1 MRTIKRIPMKALTQL
16 KCQNNM
22 SQNPITIVSDIRT
35 FFTMTK
41 AIVKGQYKMPWKTF
55 FWVLICAVYF
65 LSPIDLLPDILP
77 ALGFADDGAF
87 IVFVLL
93 LIHKDLTNFRR
104 VQQEKDN
111 VIEAEIIDKGT
122 KND

>member
-1 MRTIKRIPMKALTQL
+1 
-16 KCQNNM
+16 M
-22 SQNPITIVSDIRT
+22 SQNPVTLLSDVKT

-55 FWVLICAVYF
+55 FWVLLCCVYF

-77 ALGFADDGAF
+77 VLGFADDGAF

-93 LIHKDLTNFRR
+93 LIHQDLNNFRQA
-104 VQQEKDN
+104 QQPREDI
-111 VIEAEIIDKGT
+111 IEAEVVDEEH
-122 KND
+122 KNND